1 MTDYEKMEELK
12 ELMGA
17 EALLEE
23 IIVSMSCDEL
33 KETLEWI
40 TQVYDIEI

>member
-1 MTDYEKMEELK
+1 MTDYEKMMELK

-17 EALLEE
+17 ETLLGE
-23 IIVSMSCDEL
+23 IIISMSDDEL

-40 TQVYDIEI
+40 TQMYDIEI